1 MSDKQKNGFGGTILA
16 FTLGAVIGGGL
27 ALFTTPRSGP
37 ETRKKLRDMMD
48 ETSDKVSEMT
58 EDAELRIKN
67 SIKEGQD
74 LLEDKADLIKTAVK
88 AGIDAIAKEII
99 IKGFKIMNLEIEA
112 RLEEMA
118 KKSNL
123 LGADYILLTIAD
135 EVFEFALA
143 HREIYI
149 LMFNA
154 DGTNF
159 RDDPDLLKL
168 YKGIT
173 SKMEDLFGKEFA
185 DKNKMG
191 IYVFEVFLNGL
202 IVEKVRN
209 RVDLSKEEFH
219 KYVSFTLKGL
229 IKE

>member
-1 MSDKQKNGFGGTILA
+1 MARERILLNKEMIVDKAWDLIDSK
-16 FTLGAVIGGGL
+16 
-27 ALFTTPRSGP
+27 GP
-37 ETRKKLRDMMD
+37 EAMSARKISAALNVSPMMLYRHV
-48 ETSDKVSEMT
+48 ES
-58 EDAELRIKN
+58 
-67 SIKEGQD
+67 
-74 LLEDKADLIKTAVK
+74 
-88 AGIDAIAKEII
+88 IDAIAKEII